1 MQEPQADD
9 SLDPQTPTMIF
20 DFITPI
26 PKGLFRLLLHQLV
39 YNLALLKDSDVGET
53 KIDPHDQKAA

>member
-1 MQEPQADD
+1 
-9 SLDPQTPTMIF
+9 MIF

-26 PKGLFRLLLHQLV
+26 PKGLFRLLSYQRV